1 MPLPCGDPC
10 LRPRLAVWCPGISL
24 LLLAPPPEP
33 PSTREASADGGETSP
48 RPVHSAWGLPRE
60 GPAAPPAS
68 LGHSADSPESR
79 EAPSASVVGHS
90 APALPLARPPVPA
103 TAGVARSTGAP
114 CVLLPGAGPAAGGGV
129 TRRPCAHLSS
139 WKLATPR
146 WKKPTAMQASLVS
159 AWSNA
164 WGQRGPC
171 NAKVCDPITP
181 QPRQVASDGARAFH
195 LPVVASLAALRACVQ
210 LRQQGGVT
218 NPCVRHGDEKA
229 RPGQSALGVQ
239 MGRLWS

>member
-1 MPLPCGDPC
+1 MGGRRAPGLSTQRGAFRGRALQPC
-10 LRPRLAVWCPGISL
+10 LLLWATVPTAQRAGRLQAPLSWGTALQPCPW
-24 LLLAPPPEP
+24 P
-33 PSTREASADGGETSP
+33 D
-48 RPVHSAWGLPRE
+48 H
-60 GPAAPPAS
+60 
-68 LGHSADSPESR
+68 
-79 EAPSASVVGHS
+79 
-90 APALPLARPPVPA
+90 PVPA